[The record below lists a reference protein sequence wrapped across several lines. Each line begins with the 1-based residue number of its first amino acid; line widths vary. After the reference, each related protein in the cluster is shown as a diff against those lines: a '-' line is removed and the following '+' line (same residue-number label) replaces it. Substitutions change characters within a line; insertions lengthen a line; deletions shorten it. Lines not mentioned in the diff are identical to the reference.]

1 MPHLQF
7 DLNFTP
13 KAQDKTRFADAVVQ
27 HFGKVMDTG
36 TDHVAVTL
44 RCGAREDLVF
54 GRAGDPSRGIAFLN
68 ADLRRGRTPDQKRR
82 FALAVID
89 DLGRVFDVPPSA
101 VYIIFTEHDGPEFQ
115 MHDGVLPSW
124 SAGERSEEHTSELQ
138 SLRHLV

>member
-13 KAQDKTRFADAVVQ
+13 SAEQKTSFASAIVE
-27 HFGKVMDTG
+27 HFARVMDTG
-36 TDHVAVTL
+36 TDHIAVSL
-44 RCGAREDLVF
+44 RCAEAEDLTF
-54 GRAGDPSRGIAFLN
+54 RRATDPSRGIAFLN

-89 DLGRVFDVPPSA
+89 ELERTLGVARA
-101 VYIIFTEHDGPEFQ
+101 GVYVIFTEHDGPDFQ

-124 SAGERSEEHTSELQ
+124 SGGEDPLEG
-138 SLRHLV
+138 LR

>member
-13 KAQDKTRFADAVVQ
+13 KPQDKTRFADAVVQ

-68 ADLRRGRTPDQKRR
+68 ADLRGYSRACRGSHASASSMPPRGRYSSPTLPRYPIR
-82 FALAVID
+82 SRSSRNSRI
-89 DLGRVFDVPPSA
+89 GCVPVPGWFLPGTSA
-101 VYIIFTEHDGPEFQ
+101 T
-115 MHDGVLPSW
+115 
-124 SAGERSEEHTSELQ
+124 
-138 SLRHLV
+138 

>member
-1 MPHLQF
+1 
-7 DLNFTP
+7 
-13 KAQDKTRFADAVVQ
+13 
-27 HFGKVMDTG
+27 MDTG
-36 TDHVAVTL
+36 TDHV
-44 RCGAREDLVF
+44 LVF

-89 DLGRVFDVPPSA
+89 ELGRVFDVPPSA

-124 SAGERSEEHTSELQ
+124 SAGEDPLEDLG
-138 SLRHLV
+138 